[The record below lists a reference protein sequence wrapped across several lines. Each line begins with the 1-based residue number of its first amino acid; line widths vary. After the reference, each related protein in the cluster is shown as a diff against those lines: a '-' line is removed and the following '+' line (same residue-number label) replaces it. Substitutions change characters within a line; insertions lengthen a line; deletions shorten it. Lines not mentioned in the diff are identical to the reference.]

1 MAHLNNDLLI
11 SKVLL
16 PDGNTYEIH
25 DAEAI
30 HELADLGLQGYLV
43 FRGTVANFA
52 ALPTGAAVGDV
63 YHVIDEDQEY
73 IWVDAVEGGEAA
85 HWEAFGNHI
94 LLDHTHEFEATTV
107 TITGTNEA
115 SAISGNA
122 NVIGGNESSAV
133 EASGKITVPDLSKEA
148 RYIKL
153 SSDAIK
159 SVTVSD
165 EKGAFITG
173 FGTHTTADAITE
185 LETATLKNP
194 TVNEVSVPNVTG
206 NAAVTASKISKNDII
221 TASKISANDNVSA
234 SKITDNSDVTASK
247 VTTTAGSAA
256 QWSASVSGGV
266 LSFNFVANVPTAVEA
281 KDVTA
286 SKISATDVTA
296 SKITASDVEASKITA
311 ESVEASKVTLGAE
324 LAVSKVTTQDVTVA
338 SGIKNTAKAITGL
351 GAATTAEA
359 LTKVT
364 ASTEAA
370 KVELAEGSNLDG
382 VYAGDSVA
390 KSDKEINVAVTGTA
404 AAQKWTMTSAE
415 VTGTA
420 AAQIWTQ
427 TSGTVSGTTGAP
439 IESN

>member
-52 ALPTGAAVGDV
+52 ALPTSAVAGDV

-94 LLDHTHEFEATTV
+94 LLDHTHNF
-107 TITGTNEA
+107 TGTAAVTGVNEA
-115 SAISGNA
+115 SAISGTA
-122 NVIGGNESSAV
+122 TVVGGNESSAV
-133 EASGKITVPDLSKEA
+133 EASGKITVSDISKEA

-159 SVTVSD
+159 SVSVSD
-165 EKGAFITG
+165 EKGSFITG
-173 FGTHTTADAITE
+173 FAPHTTADAITE

-221 TASKISANDNVSA
+221 TASKISANDSVSA

-247 VTTTAGSAA
+247 VTATAGSAA
-256 QWSASVSGGV
+256 QWSASVSDGV

-281 KDVTA
+281 TDVTA

-311 ESVEASKVTLGAE
+311 ESVEASKVTLGTE

-338 SGIKNTAKAITGL
+338 SGIKNTAKAIIGL

-370 KVELAEGSNLDG
+370 SVTLDEGDNLNG
-382 VYAGDSVA
+382 IYVGDSVA
-390 KSDKEINVAVTGTA
+390 KSDKEIDVAVIGTA
-404 AAQKWTMTSAE
+404 AAQKWTQTSGA

-420 AAQIWTQ
+420 EAQTWTQ
-427 TSGTVSGTTGAP
+427 TSGAVSGTTGAP